1 MKIINTNDS
10 NFKQEFENILARAK
24 SDIKGVSSIVMNI
37 IDEIV
42 TDGNEALKKHISK
55 FDKWEVGADENLL
68 IPQSEMKKA
77 YENIDDK
84 LRSALHT
91 AYDRIKAYHEKQ
103 LPKSWLDFEPN
114 GTILGQKV
122 TPVDKAGLYIPGG
135 KAAYPSSLLMNAIPA
150 IVAGVKEIVV
160 CTPTPNNE
168 VNELFLLL
176 VTYVKFQKYLKLEE
190 LVQSLLWLMEQLLF
204 QKLML

>member
-77 YENIDDK
+77 YENIDD
-84 LRSALHT
+84 
-91 AYDRIKAYHEKQ
+91 
-103 LPKSWLDFEPN
+103 N
-114 GTILGQKV
+114 
-122 TPVDKAGLYIPGG
+122 
-135 KAAYPSSLLMNAIPA
+135 
-150 IVAGVKEIVV
+150 
-160 CTPTPNNE
+160 
-168 VNELFLLL
+168 
-176 VTYVKFQKYLKLEE
+176 
-190 LVQSLLWLMEQLLF
+190 
-204 QKLML
+204 